1 MAGAGGIYLNLRER
15 AVFSENRER
24 LEKNLIVRAGG
35 PIGEVVD
42 HKIGAEEVGPIAAG
56 SIALR
61 GAGQIEL
68 RRLEEIMFE
77 LETSA
82 ERVLCIFPDE
92 GAEEVWPH
100 ASVQVLADLER
111 DFDFFREWRRDVLG
125 YLILRQIETGVGR
138 KISDAECRASL
149 DLNARS

>member
-1 MAGAGGIYLNLRER
+1 MIDVSGEGELLSIFGDDVAGEAFAVKHHFAAQLVFGAEGAGFCEDMAGAGGIYLNLRER

-100 ASVQVLADLER
+100 AGVQVLA
-111 DFDFFREWRRDVLG
+111 
-125 YLILRQIETGVGR
+125 
-138 KISDAECRASL
+138 
-149 DLNARS
+149 